1 MFGFDDVV
9 VYHPFQSVI
18 VRFVVFQFC
27 IVVAQNVAFRFLAV
41 TVSWIVCILF
51 CLSFRVRVVVQTCFV

>member
-27 IVVAQNVAFRFLAV
+27 IVVAQNVAFRFLGV

-51 CLSFRVRVVVQTCFV
+51 